1 VFGIGPTEFIIIA
14 VVALMLFSPREL
26 PKILRSAAK
35 FWASLRNTAD
45 EFRDAIMNEE
55 EMHDIRAALKGGVSD
70 IKKAEAAAR
79 RELMKARMEMQKA
92 QNKLLKTVKAA
103 EESKREEL
111 GVGVT
116 APNEGAAPV
125 HGSSAPADGA
135 PAAPDAHHTDA
146 HHTDAHHTD
155 AHHTDAHHTDAHHTD
170 AHHTDAHHSDAH
182 HTDAHHTDT
191 TPSANSGNAA
201 APDPR
206 EHPAEG
212 HPDAAM
218 SAPPGA
224 IPAARPD
231 RPDVGQGAA

>member
-170 AHHTDAHHSDAH
+170 
-182 HTDAHHTDT
+182 T

>member
-1 VFGIGPTEFIIIA
+1 VFGIGPTEFIIIG

-55 EMHDIRAALKGGVSD
+55 EMQDIRGALRGGVSD
-70 IKKAEAAAR
+70 FKKAEAAAR

-111 GVGVT
+111 AAAST
-116 APNEGAAPV
+116 LPGAATAAVGAPEGGASDDQV
-125 HGSSAPADGA
+125 AATPDAGPSTAAPAESAA
-135 PAAPDAHHTDA
+135 PAAAIAQAAHATL
-146 HHTDAHHTD
+146 
-155 AHHTDAHHTDAHHTD
+155 
-170 AHHTDAHHSDAH
+170 
-182 HTDAHHTDT
+182 
-191 TPSANSGNAA
+191 PEPV
-201 APDPR
+201 AP
-206 EHPAEG
+206 AV
-212 HPDAAM
+212 
-218 SAPPGA
+218 PGPHGTVA
-224 IPAARPD
+224 AARPD

>member
-1 VFGIGPTEFIIIA
+1 MFGIGPTEFIIIG

-55 EMHDIRAALKGGVSD
+55 EMQDIRGALRGGVSD
-70 IKKAEAAAR
+70 FKKAEAAAR

-111 GVGVT
+111 AAAAT
-116 APNEGAAPV
+116 LPGAATAAV
-125 HGSSAPADGA
+125 GAPEPAAPTGDPTPASTPAAPA
-135 PAAPDAHHTDA
+135 PAAEPAAVAQAAH
-146 HHTDAHHTD
+146 
-155 AHHTDAHHTDAHHTD
+155 
-170 AHHTDAHHSDAH
+170 
-182 HTDAHHTDT
+182 
-191 TPSANSGNAA
+191 AA
-201 APDPR
+201 IA
-206 EHPAEG
+206 EPAL
-212 HPDAAM
+212 PAV
-218 SAPPGA
+218 PGPQGTVA
-224 IPAARPD
+224 AARPD

>member
-1 VFGIGPTEFIIIA
+1 MFGIGPTEFIIIA

-146 HHTDAHHTD
+146 HHTD
-155 AHHTDAHHTDAHHTD
+155 
-170 AHHTDAHHSDAH
+170 
-182 HTDAHHTDT
+182 T

>member
-1 VFGIGPTEFIIIA
+1 MFGIGPTEFIIIA

-170 AHHTDAHHSDAH
+170 
-182 HTDAHHTDT
+182 T